1 MCLSNMFHKFS
12 GRMDTLTSNNNG
24 RKMPSKGSLVC
35 INLTSAVSIAF
46 HFLMNHSLTQI
57 TSLDFT
63 TQHTVDSKRVLRHRS
78 QRAACTI
85 YVQFSPHKKHARSKS
100 IWFTVQV
107 NPWFIE
113 NTPQWSAPCHTRS
126 RRSVSRSH
134 AAEDESRK
142 PSSGTSRSTPAR
154 CTTKI
159 PNPYTPNLPR
169 TKQKIQK
176 APDAAAVPPPD

>member
-24 RKMPSKGSLVC
+24 RKMPNKGSLVC

-78 QRAACTI
+78 NGQHVPSMFNSVHI
-85 YVQFSPHKKHARSKS
+85 KS
-100 IWFTVQV
+100 MPDQ
-107 NPWFIE
+107 
-113 NTPQWSAPCHTRS
+113 
-126 RRSVSRSH
+126 
-134 AAEDESRK
+134 
-142 PSSGTSRSTPAR
+142 
-154 CTTKI
+154 
-159 PNPYTPNLPR
+159 NPYDLLS
-169 TKQKIQK
+169 KLIH
-176 APDAAAVPPPD
+176 DS